1 MVESMVKLNEVSPN
15 QILTLII
22 AAIIVSLIAGNIIFA
37 LILVSIALYLIRK
50 MRLQKKSSKKV

>member
-37 LILVSIALYLIRK
+37 LILASIALYMIRK